1 MLDFMSFANGGGR
14 SVRVAPSASS
24 NPLTPYRQSASN
36 TDKRTMGGKT
46 SANAIP
52 SPAIGQKRP
61 ISALDSNE
69 EVIGKIGREPPF
81 SAPKV
86 VVLQESRRNRR
97 AAESLR
103 IISVE
108 GDSKKDAAGI
118 KRPSELPQSK
128 QDPVPTRPANE
139 ETRAAN
145 APASVTANAVTLEAA
160 HQQKINLYESVLN
173 IVKPII
179 GLKTGEMDDDI
190 REREL
195 RALKPLVDVLT
206 AERVRLNRITKDK
219 INERSREGAERK
231 LEKHIAGVAAQKRAL
246 ERLGGASGSR
256 I

>member
-1 MLDFMSFANGGGR
+1 
-14 SVRVAPSASS
+14 
-24 NPLTPYRQSASN
+24 
-36 TDKRTMGGKT
+36 MGGKT

-69 EVIGKIGREPPF
+69 EVVGEVGREPPF

-108 GDSKKDAAGI
+108 SDSNKKDAAGI
-118 KRPSELPQSK
+118 ERASELPQSR
-128 QDPVPTRPANE
+128 QDPVPTRPVNQE
-139 ETRAAN
+139 LDTHAAN
-145 APASVTANAVTLEAA
+145 PPAPVNANALTFDAA
-160 HQQKINLYESVLN
+160 HQQKMKLYESVLN
-173 IVKPII
+173 IVEPII
-179 GLKTGEMDDDI
+179 GLKTGEMDDEI

-195 RALKPLVDVLT
+195 GALKPLVDVLT
-206 AERVRLNRITKDK
+206 AERVRLNKITKDK
-219 INERSREGAERK
+219 TRERSREGAERK
-231 LEKHIAGVAAQKRAL
+231 LEKHLAGVAVQKRAL